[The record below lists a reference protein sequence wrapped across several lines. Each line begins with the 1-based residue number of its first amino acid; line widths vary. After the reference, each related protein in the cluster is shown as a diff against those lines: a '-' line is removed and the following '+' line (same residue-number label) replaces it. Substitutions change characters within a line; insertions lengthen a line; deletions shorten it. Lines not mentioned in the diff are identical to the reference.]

1 MFVVSVGYKMSR
13 IIGGWEHGRLKRQG
27 RGKEPE
33 LISKHYGCSDGIK
46 NKIGNLDGGKW
57 KVGVCCG

>member
-1 MFVVSVGYKMSR
+1 MGAREIEKA
-13 IIGGWEHGRLKRQG
+13 G
-27 RGKEPE
+27 PE

-46 NKIGNLDGGKW
+46 NKIGNSDGGKW